1 MGSVDSKKVEKDG
14 IAWILTAGIASV
26 FVAGL
31 LWYIDDSMTYSP
43 VPERQYQELKDLRSA
58 QSGLNSSP
66 VDPR

>member
-14 IAWILTAGIASV
+14 ITWVLTAGIASV
-26 FVAGL
+26 FVAAL

-58 QSGLNSSP
+58 QSGLDSGR